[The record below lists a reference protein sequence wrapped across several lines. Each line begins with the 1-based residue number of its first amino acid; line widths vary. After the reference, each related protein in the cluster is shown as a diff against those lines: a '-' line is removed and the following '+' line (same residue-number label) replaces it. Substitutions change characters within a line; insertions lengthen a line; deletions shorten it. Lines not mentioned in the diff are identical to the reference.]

1 MSLSSR
7 SGAGHDPDAALS
19 RGEPLGGPGAS
30 PARRSDR
37 HDPGRPTW
45 GSNRGLRRC
54 QSSVAPCAAP
64 GEILAGE
71 RSAHP
76 RHADCRTHQR
86 AAPEH
91 DPACVTRADHDPLDG
106 SALRR
111 GGWEDGPA
119 TWNPARAAPTAR
131 WRDRASGGWMVH
143 DSPDPCG
150 VRNEKGMGPASTQ
163 QSLAGP
169 SLVSGKSGRVRRGR
183 LGPNTGAR
191 GLNTPARAGSPWAGH
206 GTRAGAGARDRSDCA
221 ASARPP
227 LLSGTPTAPRT

>member
-7 SGAGHDPDAALS
+7 SGAGDDPDAALS

-71 RSAHP
+71 RSAHS

-131 WRDRASGGWMVH
+131 WRDRAPGGWMVH
-143 DSPDPCG
+143 DSPDHAGFEMKRGWARRPHS
-150 VRNEKGMGPASTQ
+150 KAWPGPPWFRAK
-163 QSLAGP
+163 AG
-169 SLVSGKSGRVRRGR
+169 VSGEGG
-183 LGPNTGAR
+183 
-191 GLNTPARAGSPWAGH
+191 
-206 GTRAGAGARDRSDCA
+206 
-221 ASARPP
+221 
-227 LLSGTPTAPRT
+227 